1 MTDMTLGQNICRLRT
16 ERGLSQGDL
25 ADALD
30 VSRQSISKWETDA
43 SVPELE
49 KLLRLS
55 GLFQVSLD
63 ELVKGPA
70 PEAAPKN
77 SPGGP
82 EAPIPPEGKPLQR
95 DDADLLPALDRG
107 VNRILGLVLLGFG
120 ALLTLLLAVL
130 GGGLTGLVLSL
141 PLFLC
146 GIICL
151 AARKRPGFWCA
162 WVCGILLLAYFRCAT
177 GIRWT
182 NIFQTF
188 SWTPEM
194 NYLRLA
200 IAWAMSLGMLA
211 LLIGTVRSFRDQ
223 RIPWGRRA
231 AGKYAVLWA
240 LYLAVGWAVNRF
252 LFVPWAQRVFFP
264 GEYDHQG
271 AVSYGIGSLLREL
284 VLLILLA
291 VLLVKTAAL
300 LRGWKAVRAAP
311 ESGE

>member
-77 SPGGP
+77 SPGGT

-120 ALLTLLLAVL
+120 ALLTILLAVL

-146 GIICL
+146 GVICL
-151 AARKRPGFWCA
+151 AARKRPGLWCA
-162 WVCGILLLAYFRCAT
+162 WVCSILLLAYLRHAT

-200 IAWAMSLGMLA
+200 FAWAMSLGMLA

-231 AGKYAVLWA
+231 AGKYAALWA
-240 LYLAVGWAVNRF
+240 LYLAGRWAVNRF
-252 LFVPWAQRVFFP
+252 VFAAWAQRIFPP

-271 AVSYGIGSLLREL
+271 AVAYGIGSILWEILLL
-284 VLLILLA
+284 VVLA

-300 LRGWKAVRAAP
+300 LWGRKAAKV
-311 ESGE
+311 ESEN

>member
-30 VSRQSISKWETDA
+30 ISRQSISKWETDA

-120 ALLTLLLAVL
+120 ALLTILLAVL
-130 GGGLTGLVLSL
+130 GGAAGVYGLTMSAAARDY
-141 PLFLC
+141 
-146 GIICL
+146 L
-151 AARKRPGFWCA
+151 AAR
-162 WVCGILLLAYFRCAT
+162 GIPAEWETLAERIINRT
-177 GIRWT
+177 GTGLCPMETAVLDIDDPAEGLTALRET
-182 NIFQTF
+182 
-188 SWTPEM
+188 M
-194 NYLRLA
+194 GRLA
-200 IAWAMSLGMLA
+200 
-211 LLIGTVRSFRDQ
+211 
-223 RIPWGRRA
+223 
-231 AGKYAVLWA
+231 AG
-240 LYLAVGWAVNRF
+240 
-252 LFVPWAQRVFFP
+252 Q
-264 GEYDHQG
+264 
-271 AVSYGIGSLLREL
+271 
-284 VLLILLA
+284 
-291 VLLVKTAAL
+291 
-300 LRGWKAVRAAP
+300 
-311 ESGE
+311 